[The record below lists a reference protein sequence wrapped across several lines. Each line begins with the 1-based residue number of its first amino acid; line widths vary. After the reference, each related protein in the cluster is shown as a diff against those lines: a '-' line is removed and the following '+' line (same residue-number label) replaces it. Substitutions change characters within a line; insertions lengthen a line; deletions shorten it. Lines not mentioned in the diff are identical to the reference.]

1 MFEIKKEESGRII
14 FIGKLDASQVEAAR
28 EVLDKVQDTC
38 VCDFGRLEYISSAGL
53 GLFLKTQKRL
63 KKLNRE
69 LKLVNLNKHIR
80 NIFHIA
86 GFDLIFDIE

>member
-28 EVLDKVQDTC
+28 EVLEEVQDTC

-63 KKLNRE
+63 KKLNSE